1 MESKGLQCRT
11 HLEPK
16 SWGAQDLGFFCSSW
30 AAFTEPTTNSSVHQ
44 STQWDV
50 LYPHITGHFQVLG
63 SSHSIPVVPKSFC
76 ITAVIQN
83 GCVGGACLVS
93 VPKKKGLYFDVMT
106 VSMQSVITSLSS
118 GLSCVDASVYHTVRP
133 LAALLVSQP
142 SRPRLH
148 IPTQSSRFTVS
159 DCKEFLCSGSARSL
173 SAEKSFLCHYQWLH
187 PPAEESS
194 YHAPYH

>member
-1 MESKGLQCRT
+1 MRRPLPSHHWTLPGSGFQSLYT
-11 HLEPK
+11 
-16 SWGAQDLGFFCSSW
+16 SGAQIFLHHSCD
-30 AAFTEPTTNSSVHQ
+30 TERLCGRSLFRFS
-44 STQWDV
+44 
-50 LYPHITGHFQVLG
+50 
-63 SSHSIPVVPKSFC
+63 
-76 ITAVIQN
+76 AE
-83 GCVGGACLVS
+83 
-93 VPKKKGLYFDVMT
+93 KKGLYFDVMT

-118 GLSCVDASVYHTVRP
+118 GLSCLDASVYHTVHP